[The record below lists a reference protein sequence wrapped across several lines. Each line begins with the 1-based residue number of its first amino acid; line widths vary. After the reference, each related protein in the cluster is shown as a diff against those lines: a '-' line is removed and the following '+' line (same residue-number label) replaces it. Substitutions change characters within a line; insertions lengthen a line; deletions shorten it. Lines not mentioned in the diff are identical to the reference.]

1 MILVG
6 GIVRSTGAGMGCP
19 DWPKCFGSWVPPTSE
34 AQLPADYQE
43 AFAQIRVDKNYRL
56 AGYLEFFGLN
66 GPAEALRAESIA
78 TPEAEFNKIKTWTE
92 YINRLLGVTVGLLV
106 TVMAVASFEFRKK
119 QPAIFYGSIAA
130 FLLVVIQ
137 GWIGSLV
144 VSTNLLPGILTFHM
158 VLAALLICLLIYILH
173 QGLYQRIEVSGK
185 ISVKPIRVILII
197 SMILFFIQ
205 IAVGTQVREAIDVVA
220 QQLGLEGRNQW
231 VNSLGSTFYVHRS
244 FSLVI
249 LATCGYLY
257 VLLKRTGHPAL
268 QFMARLLLW
277 FIFMEI
283 FLGVYM
289 AYFGIPAWA
298 QPLHLM
304 AALLILGLQFWLYLK
319 TISLQRI

>member
-1 MILVG
+1 LILVG

>member
-1 MILVG
+1 
-6 GIVRSTGAGMGCP
+6 MGCP

-106 TVMAVASFEFRKK
+106 TFMAVASIEFRKK

-173 QGLYQRIEVSGK
+173 QGLYQRIKVSGK
-185 ISVKPIRVILII
+185 ISVKSLRVVLVI
-197 SMILFFIQ
+197 SIILFFIQ

-244 FSLVI
+244 FSMVI

-268 QFMARLLLW
+268 QFMAKLLLW

-319 TISLQRI
+319 TINLQRV